1 MTVLEIY
8 GITQEELVSDSRRWP
23 IVEAR
28 QLEWLMQRSQG
39 MTLMQIAERWNKT
52 HPTVLSGINRITG
65 LIKFDKRV
73 RNAYYILSSG
83 YNPCV

>member
-8 GITQEELVSDSRRWP
+8 GITQEELVSDSR
-23 IVEAR
+23 
-28 QLEWLMQRSQG
+28 
-39 MTLMQIAERWNKT
+39 RWNKT